1 MCDHHCLLSC
11 YGASIYLQVGCLE
24 MPALPDPPMLWED
37 KKKKKQVSVLATLT
51 CKWLLSK
58 QFFIP

>member
-37 KKKKKQVSVLATLT
+37 KKKKEASFCSCHFDMQVIV
-51 CKWLLSK
+51 
-58 QFFIP
+58 I